1 METRRVVITGMGA
14 LTPVG
19 NNVPAF
25 WEGLLAGKNG
35 IGPVTRF
42 DTAEY
47 KAKLAAEVKDFVPE
61 NYLPKPEI
69 KRMGRFTQFAVV
81 SAMAAMAD
89 ANFTLDEAEA
99 DRGAEQVRRI
109 RELVANKGDG
119 RFHVFMLNIITP
131 GLKGKPGDSTLMIFP
146 KGKTMLLD
154 AAVTASGHWVVELLE
169 KTGIDRLDYMA
180 ASHPHI
186 DHVGGMAEVID
197 SLHKRGG
204 SIGEFWYP
212 GRDCKGYLAE
222 IRTHLAEGTPFRSF
236 VTGDV
241 ETIDGVT
248 IRFYNPSPEDLVG
261 VDDTAMLD
269 VETGNNVSLA
279 MHFTF
284 GRATF
289 LASGDLYAGKEA
301 TVAQRFGSAL
311 HADIMKAN
319 HHGAYTSNTEVWLD
333 TVAPKI
339 VYAISDDDGCYELV
353 ERTEKRGIAYY
364 TMGMDGSTL
373 ISVDENRNFEILTQK
388 NSTLH
393 HTYKGIIGRM

>member
-1 METRRVVITGMGA
+1 
-14 LTPVG
+14 
-19 NNVPAF
+19 
-25 WEGLLAGKNG
+25 
-35 IGPVTRF
+35 
-42 DTAEY
+42 
-47 KAKLAAEVKDFVPE
+47 
-61 NYLPKPEI
+61 
-69 KRMGRFTQFAVV
+69 
-81 SAMAAMAD
+81 
-89 ANFTLDEAEA
+89 
-99 DRGAEQVRRI
+99 
-109 RELVANKGDG
+109 
-119 RFHVFMLNIITP
+119 
-131 GLKGKPGDSTLMIFP
+131 
-146 KGKTMLLD
+146 
-154 AAVTASGHWVVELLE
+154 
-169 KTGIDRLDYMA
+169 
-180 ASHPHI
+180 
-186 DHVGGMAEVID
+186 MAEVID

-222 IRTHLAEGTPFRSF
+222 IRTHLAEETPVRSF

-248 IRFYNPSPEDLVG
+248 VRFYNPSPEDLVG

-284 GRATF
+284 GKATF
-289 LASGDLYAGKEA
+289 LTSGDLYAGKEA
-301 TVAQRFGSAL
+301 TVAKRFGSAL

-333 TVAPKI
+333 TVAPKL

-353 ERTEKRGIAYY
+353 ERTEKRDIAYY
-364 TMGMDGSTL
+364 TMGMDGATL